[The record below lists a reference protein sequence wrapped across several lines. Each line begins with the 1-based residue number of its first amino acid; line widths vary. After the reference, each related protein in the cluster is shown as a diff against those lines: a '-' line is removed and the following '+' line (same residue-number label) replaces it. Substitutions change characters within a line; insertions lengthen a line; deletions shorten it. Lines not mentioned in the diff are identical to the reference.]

1 MIKKSDDEGK
11 DYYYMGQVDLI
22 ESEKP
27 KQTTIIDDEGKERP
41 VVNIKYKLHYPVK
54 EELYNYLINDIE

>member
-1 MIKKSDDEGK
+1 
-11 DYYYMGQVDLI
+11 MGQVDLI